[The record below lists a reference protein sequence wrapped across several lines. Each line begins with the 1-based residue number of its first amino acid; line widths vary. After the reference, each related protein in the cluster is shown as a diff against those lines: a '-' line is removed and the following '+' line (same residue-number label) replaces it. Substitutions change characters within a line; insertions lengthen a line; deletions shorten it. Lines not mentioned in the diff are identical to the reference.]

1 MFFCKVTNVV
11 DKVVGYIINGAG
23 LNYINWMKKT
33 FPELNGTPEEGLQ
46 SHIKQSKSET
56 EILRMLIMLTGGLI
70 YIIPFSLYQ
79 ATTEV
84 PFFLDPL
91 SIILPIV
98 FYKIG
103 GYVYLY
109 IEQKIIK
116 KRIRKIVE
124 LKYS

>member
-1 MFFCKVTNVV
+1 MTNVV

-124 LKYS
+124 LKYT